1 MICQTK
7 GRGREGSYGKIHD
20 KTEDTQPIS
29 STPTYTH
36 PHSSGSGCATA
47 VLARTLSKALGPS
60 HRTLFFATDINAR
73 AIRATQATG
82 VANQV
87 RFSSLANLSFLLHFP
102 HILIWKSSLN
112 QASSLSSTP
121 LPSPQV
127 PYLEPLQVDLLL
139 PLLPRLLHSIDVLLF
154 NPPYVPTPS
163 SEVGSRGIEA
173 SWAGGEDGREVLD
186 RLLPSIPSLLSPQ
199 GGCMYLV
206 AVNENRPEEIC
217 ARMREAGLE
226 AKVGRKEG
234 RDGVGGWTSSL
245 HLAWFDKGSKDERVC
260 LLPSRETHAF
270 HDSLFY
276 ILTL

>member
-1 MICQTK
+1 L
-7 GRGREGSYGKIHD
+7 D
-20 KTEDTQPIS
+20 KLTQS
-29 STPTYTH
+29 SKRP
-36 PHSSGSGCATA
+36 
-47 VLARTLSKALGPS
+47 
-60 HRTLFFATDINAR
+60 LFLQLF
-73 AIRATQATG
+73 
-82 VANQV
+82 
-87 RFSSLANLSFLLHFP
+87 
-102 HILIWKSSLN
+102 
-112 QASSLSSTP
+112 

-139 PLLPRLLHSIDVLLF
+139 PHLPRLLHSIDVLLF

-234 RDGVGGWTSSL
+234 RDGMGGWTSSL